1 MKITHNLSDELLL
14 DYSTGALSEAWS
26 IAVAAHLSMCSRSW
40 AAYLKLVEVGGAL
53 LTSAKPEVL
62 SESIF
67 ENVLDRLDDDYELPN
82 SEVGNESEWSSKFG
96 IPTVVSDY
104 LPANTDKLPWKSLGL
119 GVNQI
124 VLETKDKSATARLLK
139 IPAGK
144 KVPHH
149 SHHGRE
155 LTVVFSGGFTDTE
168 ELMEAF
174 HRAYEQR
181 YSHRDRGS
189 GEVVAFRVTG
199 FGSVDR
205 PPLPSVLGGNDLAGS
220 VRDKRQV
227 IFNGVS
233 KETIVY
239 WREDLPLN
247 TIFEGPAIIE
257 ELGSTTVVP
266 PNFNVSKDSTG
277 SLILDRKTTK

>member
-14 DYSTGALSEAWS
+14 DYSTGALSESWS

-40 AAYLKLVEVGGAL
+40 AAYSKLVEVGGAL
-53 LTSAKPEVL
+53 LNSAKPEVL

-82 SEVGNESEWSSKFG
+82 SEVGNVSEWSSKLG
-96 IPTVVSDY
+96 IPAVVSDY

-155 LTVVFSGGFTDTE
+155 LTVVFSGGFTD
-168 ELMEAF
+168 A
-174 HRAYEQR
+174 
-181 YSHRDRGS
+181 
-189 GEVVAFRVTG
+189 
-199 FGSVDR
+199 
-205 PPLPSVLGGNDLAGS
+205 
-220 VRDKRQV
+220 
-227 IFNGVS
+227 
-233 KETIVY
+233 
-239 WREDLPLN
+239 
-247 TIFEGPAIIE
+247 
-257 ELGSTTVVP
+257 
-266 PNFNVSKDSTG
+266 TG
-277 SLILDRKTTK
+277 SYGPGDIQEVSGNVEHQPWALKGEDCICLAVTDAPLKFSNIAVRLAQPLIGI